1 MGITRVF
8 LPPQSPR
15 GPARVS
21 RAMFARLESG
31 EEPAGAGGAPADEE
45 VALVSPSEYDEGG
58 PPVPLGDGGDLA
70 TAERER
76 REDDARTTSTS
87 APVVRSRGVSR
98 AVLAAVRPGPF
109 AALAAATVI
118 QVCAGLT
125 YSFGAYSENLRTT
138 FGGSEKTV
146 ALLGTVKDA
155 GAYFGLPG
163 GALFDRCGPAVTL
176 LVGACAHTLGFLG
189 VYGVLVGKGPFAGKE
204 NGASPSLSYAAFVV
218 FVSSQGNSLFDT
230 AALLACMRYFP
241 EDKAAVSGVLKAYL
255 GLSSAVFQQVYA
267 TFVPFRPE
275 RDAGSS
281 RENDASDRAAR
292 FVLLVA
298 VVGGAAAVIGAPF
311 FLVRE
316 EAFEHR
322 EHGESGDG
330 SDGTRARGGSKTAK
344 TRTVLTRTALSRLN
358 RLVVALAIF
367 VSVAAAANDPSV
379 VGVPAPPLWVNGAFT
394 LVIIVL
400 LIAPFASF
408 AAVGA
413 FGTAKEETRTRERLV
428 ERRAE
433 FGPTDADV
441 GSDPLSD
448 PLLSFPAAERSAD
461 SADEEG
467 HASSEPTPLFVGARR
482 VDLDLLEAFKTPE
495 QWLLF
500 ATISSSSGAAMALVN
515 NLDQVSAAAGSAPA
529 IASALVSAFS
539 VCNCLGRLI
548 GGEVSEFVFRE
559 FGVSRILCLGSAQ
572 VAVALGLAVAAFFPT
587 PLGVFVAVALV
598 GGALGAHWG
607 ALPALAAELFGAA
620 HVGAVYGWLCV
631 SPMLGSYVLSTRV
644 FGDWYDDALA
654 KQTSGGSDSAD
665 GEQTQLKPCLG
676 GECFRGAFL
685 VGAACAFASAA
696 VTCVLAARCARVYA
710 RLREKLAAAEA
721 RS

>member
-1 MGITRVF
+1 
-8 LPPQSPR
+8 
-15 GPARVS
+15 
-21 RAMFARLESG
+21 
-31 EEPAGAGGAPADEE
+31 
-45 VALVSPSEYDEGG
+45 
-58 PPVPLGDGGDLA
+58 
-70 TAERER
+70 
-76 REDDARTTSTS
+76 
-87 APVVRSRGVSR
+87 VVRSRGVSR
-98 AVLAAVRPGPF
+98 AILAAVRPGPF

-163 GALFDRCGPAVTL
+163 GALFDRCGPVVTL

-218 FVSSQGNSLFDT
+218 FVSSNGNSLFDT

-275 RDAGSS
+275 RHAGSS
-281 RENDASDRAAR
+281 RDDDASDRAAR

-322 EHGESGDG
+322 EEAFERGDG
-330 SDGTRARGGSKTAK
+330 SDGTENARIDDGSKTGKK
-344 TRTVLTRTALSRLN
+344 TRTELARTALSRLN

-394 LVIIVL
+394 LVIITL

-408 AAVGA
+408 AAIGA
-413 FGTAKEETRTRERLV
+413 FGTAKEETRRERSR
-428 ERRAE
+428 ET

-441 GSDPLSD
+441 GSTSLSD
-448 PLLSFPAAERSAD
+448 PLLSFPRSAVRSADD

-467 HASSEPTPLFVGARR
+467 RSSEGPLFVGARR

-529 IASALVSAFS
+529 VASALVSAFS

-548 GGEVSEFVFRE
+548 GGELSELVFRK
-559 FGVSRILCLGSAQ
+559 FGVSRVTCLGAAQ
-572 VAVALGLAVAAFFPT
+572 VAVAFGLAVAAFFPT
-587 PLGVFVAVALV
+587 PLGVFVAVAAV

-654 KQTSGGSDSAD
+654 KQTSGGSDSAG
-665 GEQTQLKPCLG
+665 GEKTQPCLG

-696 VTCVLAARCARVYA
+696 VTCVLAVRCARVYA
-710 RLREKLAAAEA
+710 RLRGKLAAAEA

>member
-1 MGITRVF
+1 
-8 LPPQSPR
+8 
-15 GPARVS
+15 
-21 RAMFARLESG
+21 MFARLESG
-31 EEPAGAGGAPADEE
+31 EEPAGAAGAPADEE
-45 VALVSPSEYDEGG
+45 VALVSPAEYDEGG
-58 PPVPLGDGGDLA
+58 PPVPRGDGGDLA

-98 AVLAAVRPGPF
+98 AILAAVRPGPF

-163 GALFDRCGPAVTL
+163 GALFDRCGPVVTL

-218 FVSSQGNSLFDT
+218 FVSSNGNSLFDT

-275 RDAGSS
+275 RHAGSS
-281 RENDASDRAAR
+281 RDDDASDRAAR

-316 EAFEHR
+316 EAFEHC
-322 EHGESGDG
+322 EHGERGDG
-330 SDGTRARGGSKTAK
+330 SDGTPARGGSKTAK
-344 TRTVLTRTALSRLN
+344 TRTVLARTALSRLN

-394 LVIIVL
+394 LVIITL

-408 AAVGA
+408 AAIGA
-413 FGTAKEETRTRERLV
+413 FGTAKEETRRERSR
-428 ERRAE
+428 ET

-441 GSDPLSD
+441 GSTSLSD
-448 PLLSFPAAERSAD
+448 PLLSFPRSAVRSADD

-467 HASSEPTPLFVGARR
+467 RSSEGPLFVGARR

-529 IASALVSAFS
+529 VASALVSAFS

-548 GGEVSEFVFRE
+548 GGEVSEFAFRE

-654 KQTSGGSDSAD
+654 KQTSGGSDSAG
-665 GEQTQLKPCLG
+665 GEKTQPCLG

-696 VTCVLAARCARVYA
+696 VTCVLAVRCARVYA
-710 RLREKLAAAEA
+710 RLRGKLAAAEA

>member
-1 MGITRVF
+1 
-8 LPPQSPR
+8 
-15 GPARVS
+15 
-21 RAMFARLESG
+21 MFARLESG
-31 EEPAGAGGAPADEE
+31 EEPAGAAGAPADEE
-45 VALVSPSEYDEGG
+45 VALVSPAEYDEGG
-58 PPVPLGDGGDLA
+58 PPVPRGDGGDLA

-98 AVLAAVRPGPF
+98 AILAAVRPGPF

-275 RDAGSS
+275 RHAGSS
-281 RENDASDRAAR
+281 RDDDASDRAAR

-322 EHGESGDG
+322 EEAFERGDG
-330 SDGTRARGGSKTAK
+330 SDGTENARIDDGSKTGKK
-344 TRTVLTRTALSRLN
+344 TRTELARTALSRLN

-394 LVIIVL
+394 LVIITL

-408 AAVGA
+408 AAIGA
-413 FGTAKEETRTRERLV
+413 FGTAKEETRRERSR
-428 ERRAE
+428 ET

-441 GSDPLSD
+441 GSTSLSD
-448 PLLSFPAAERSAD
+448 PLLSFPRSAVRSADD

-467 HASSEPTPLFVGARR
+467 RSSEGPLFVGARR

-529 IASALVSAFS
+529 VASALVSAFS

-548 GGEVSEFVFRE
+548 GGELSELVFRK
-559 FGVSRILCLGSAQ
+559 FGVSRVTCLGAAQ
-572 VAVALGLAVAAFFPT
+572 VAVAFGLAVAAFFPT
-587 PLGVFVAVALV
+587 PLGVFVAVAAV

-654 KQTSGGSDSAD
+654 KQTSGGSDSAG
-665 GEQTQLKPCLG
+665 GEKTQPCLG

-696 VTCVLAARCARVYA
+696 VTCVLAVRCARVYA
-710 RLREKLAAAEA
+710 RLRGKLAAAEA

>member
-1 MGITRVF
+1 
-8 LPPQSPR
+8 
-15 GPARVS
+15 
-21 RAMFARLESG
+21 
-31 EEPAGAGGAPADEE
+31 
-45 VALVSPSEYDEGG
+45 
-58 PPVPLGDGGDLA
+58 
-70 TAERER
+70 
-76 REDDARTTSTS
+76 
-87 APVVRSRGVSR
+87 
-98 AVLAAVRPGPF
+98 
-109 AALAAATVI
+109 
-118 QVCAGLT
+118 
-125 YSFGAYSENLRTT
+125 
-138 FGGSEKTV
+138 
-146 ALLGTVKDA
+146 
-155 GAYFGLPG
+155 
-163 GALFDRCGPAVTL
+163 
-176 LVGACAHTLGFLG
+176 
-189 VYGVLVGKGPFAGKE
+189 
-204 NGASPSLSYAAFVV
+204 
-218 FVSSQGNSLFDT
+218 
-230 AALLACMRYFP
+230 MRYFP

-322 EHGESGDG
+322 EEAFERGDG
-330 SDGTRARGGSKTAK
+330 SDGTENARIDDGSKTGKK
-344 TRTVLTRTALSRLN
+344 TRTELARTALSRLN

-394 LVIIVL
+394 LVIITL

-408 AAVGA
+408 AAIGA
-413 FGTAKEETRTRERLV
+413 FGTAKEETRRERSR
-428 ERRAE
+428 ET

-441 GSDPLSD
+441 GSTSLSD
-448 PLLSFPAAERSAD
+448 PLLSFPRSAVRSADD

-467 HASSEPTPLFVGARR
+467 RSSEGPLFVGARR

-529 IASALVSAFS
+529 VASALVSAFS

-548 GGEVSEFVFRE
+548 GGELSELVFRK
-559 FGVSRILCLGSAQ
+559 FGVSRVTCLGAAQ
-572 VAVALGLAVAAFFPT
+572 VAVAFGLAVAAFFPT
-587 PLGVFVAVALV
+587 PLGVFVAVAAV

-654 KQTSGGSDSAD
+654 KQTSGGSDSAG
-665 GEQTQLKPCLG
+665 GEKTQPCLG

-696 VTCVLAARCARVYA
+696 VTCVLAVRCARVYA
-710 RLREKLAAAEA
+710 RLRGKLAAAEA

>member
-1 MGITRVF
+1 
-8 LPPQSPR
+8 
-15 GPARVS
+15 
-21 RAMFARLESG
+21 
-31 EEPAGAGGAPADEE
+31 
-45 VALVSPSEYDEGG
+45 
-58 PPVPLGDGGDLA
+58 
-70 TAERER
+70 
-76 REDDARTTSTS
+76 
-87 APVVRSRGVSR
+87 VVRSRGVSR

-163 GALFDRCGPAVTL
+163 GALFDRCGPVVTL

-218 FVSSQGNSLFDT
+218 FVSSNGNSLFDT

-275 RDAGSS
+275 RHAGSS
-281 RENDASDRAAR
+281 RDDDASDRAAR

-322 EHGESGDG
+322 EEAFERGDG
-330 SDGTRARGGSKTAK
+330 SDGTENARIDDGSKTGKK
-344 TRTVLTRTALSRLN
+344 TRTELARTALSRLN

-394 LVIIVL
+394 LVIITL

-408 AAVGA
+408 AAIGA
-413 FGTAKEETRTRERLV
+413 FGTAKEETRRERSR
-428 ERRAE
+428 ET

-441 GSDPLSD
+441 GSTSLSD
-448 PLLSFPAAERSAD
+448 PLLSFPRSAVRSADD

-467 HASSEPTPLFVGARR
+467 RSSEGPLFVGARR

-529 IASALVSAFS
+529 VASALVSAFS

-548 GGEVSEFVFRE
+548 GGELSELVFRK
-559 FGVSRILCLGSAQ
+559 FGVSRVTCLGAAQ
-572 VAVALGLAVAAFFPT
+572 VAVAFGLAVAAFFPT
-587 PLGVFVAVALV
+587 PLGVFVAVAAV

-654 KQTSGGSDSAD
+654 KQTSGGSDSAG
-665 GEQTQLKPCLG
+665 GEKTQPCLG

-710 RLREKLAAAEA
+710 RLREKLVAAEA